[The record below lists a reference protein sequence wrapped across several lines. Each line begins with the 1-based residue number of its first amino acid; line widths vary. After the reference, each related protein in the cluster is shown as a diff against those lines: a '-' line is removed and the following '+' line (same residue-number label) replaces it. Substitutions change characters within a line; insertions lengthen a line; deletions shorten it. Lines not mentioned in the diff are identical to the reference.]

1 LTHIDTAAGDRPTI
15 TGLTPDEVEARVR
28 NHEINDV
35 PAAPTRTVADILR
48 ANLLT
53 PFNALLGGLLA
64 VILVVGPIQDA
75 LFGLVLVANA
85 LVGIVQ
91 ELRAKRSLDHLALLS
106 APRARILR
114 DGEITEHDL
123 GEVVLDDVLHLQ
135 PGDQVVVDGIVLE
148 SADLEIDESL
158 LTGESDPVPKGRG
171 GEVLSGSFV
180 AAGSGLYQATRVG
193 AKAYATELAEDARRF
208 SLVHSELRSGINR
221 VIKLVGWAML
231 PTAALLLYSQLD
243 AYSGVK
249 AALRGTVAG
258 VVAMVPEGLV
268 LLTSVAFALGV
279 VRLARR
285 RTLVQE
291 LPAVETLARVDIICL
306 DKTGTITYGDLGVT
320 ELRLLAGEGSERAA
334 LGALVS
340 ADRTPNATLLAIGA
354 AFPRSEPWIV
364 TDAVPF
370 SSARKWSGATFEGRG
385 SWVLGA
391 PDVLLPRLST
401 TADVDSLQR
410 AVENE
415 TTSGQRVLLL
425 ARADEPL
432 DQESVPELEP
442 RALVLLADRVRDDA
456 KETLRYFAEQGV
468 GVKIISGDHPR
479 TVAVVADRA
488 GVQNAHKAIDARTI
502 SEEDG
507 DFEAALETNTVFGR
521 VTPHQKR
528 RMVQALQRQRHVVAM
543 TGDGV
548 NDVLALKDADIGI
561 AMGSGAPAAR
571 AVAQL
576 VLLDASFAVLPHVV
590 AEGRRVINNVER
602 VANLFLTKTVYS
614 MLLAMGT
621 GIFALPFPF
630 LPRHLTL
637 VGSLTI
643 GLPGFLLA
651 LAPNRDLAH
660 SGFVHRVLRFAI
672 PAGVFGAVATFI
684 AYYESRD
691 MAQVSIAESK
701 TAATIAL
708 VVYGLL
714 VLWYISS
721 PLGTKRIPLVGGMAG
736 CLVLAI
742 TIPLLTD
749 FFRLDPP
756 PLTLFILTLVS
767 VGVAFEVM
775 LLFQHALPGAQR
787 VLHER
792 LETRTGWL
800 PR

>member
-1 LTHIDTAAGDRPTI
+1 
-15 TGLTPDEVEARVR
+15 
-28 NHEINDV
+28 
-35 PAAPTRTVADILR
+35 
-48 ANLLT
+48 
-53 PFNALLGGLLA
+53 
-64 VILVVGPIQDA
+64 
-75 LFGLVLVANA
+75 
-85 LVGIVQ
+85 
-91 ELRAKRSLDHLALLS
+91 
-106 APRARILR
+106 
-114 DGEITEHDL
+114 
-123 GEVVLDDVLHLQ
+123 
-135 PGDQVVVDGIVLE
+135 
-148 SADLEIDESL
+148 
-158 LTGESDPVPKGRG
+158 
-171 GEVLSGSFV
+171 
-180 AAGSGLYQATRVG
+180 
-193 AKAYATELAEDARRF
+193 
-208 SLVHSELRSGINR
+208 
-221 VIKLVGWAML
+221 
-231 PTAALLLYSQLD
+231 
-243 AYSGVK
+243 
-249 AALRGTVAG
+249 
-258 VVAMVPEGLV
+258 
-268 LLTSVAFALGV
+268 
-279 VRLARR
+279 
-285 RTLVQE
+285 
-291 LPAVETLARVDIICL
+291 
-306 DKTGTITYGDLGVT
+306 
-320 ELRLLAGEGSERAA
+320 
-334 LGALVS
+334 
-340 ADRTPNATLLAIGA
+340 
-354 AFPRSEPWIV
+354 
-364 TDAVPF
+364 
-370 SSARKWSGATFEGRG
+370 
-385 SWVLGA
+385 
-391 PDVLLPRLST
+391 
-401 TADVDSLQR
+401 
-410 AVENE
+410 
-415 TTSGQRVLLL
+415 
-425 ARADEPL
+425 
-432 DQESVPELEP
+432 
-442 RALVLLADRVRDDA
+442 
-456 KETLRYFAEQGV
+456 
-468 GVKIISGDHPR
+468 
-479 TVAVVADRA
+479 
-488 GVQNAHKAIDARTI
+488 
-502 SEEDG
+502 
-507 DFEAALETNTVFGR
+507 
-521 VTPHQKR
+521 
-528 RMVQALQRQRHVVAM
+528 
-543 TGDGV
+543 
-548 NDVLALKDADIGI
+548 
-561 AMGSGAPAAR
+561 
-571 AVAQL
+571 
-576 VLLDASFAVLPHVV
+576 VLPHVV

>member
-1 LTHIDTAAGDRPTI
+1 LTIAG
-15 TGLTPDEVEARVR
+15 LASDEVAARVR
-28 NHEINDV
+28 SHEINDV
-35 PAAPTRTVADILR
+35 PAAPTRTVTDILR

-75 LFGLVLVANA
+75 LFGVVLVANA

-114 DGEITEHDL
+114 DGRIAEHNL
-123 GEVVLDDVLHLQ
+123 GEVVLDDVLQLQ

-148 SADLEIDESL
+148 SADLELDESL
-158 LTGESDPVPKGRG
+158 LTGESDAVSKGEG
-171 GEVLSGSFV
+171 SEVLSGSFV

-231 PTAALLLYSQLD
+231 PTAALLLFSQLH
-243 AYSGVK
+243 AHAGVK

-320 ELRLLAGEGSERAA
+320 ELRLLAGEGNERAA

-354 AFPRSEPWIV
+354 SFPPSEPWNA

-391 PDVLLPRLST
+391 PDVLLPRLSPA
-401 TADVDSLQR
+401 ADVEPLQR
-410 AVENE
+410 AVEDE
-415 TTSGQRVLLL
+415 TTSGHRALLL
-425 ARADEPL
+425 AWADERL
-432 DQESVPELEP
+432 DQDSLPELEP

-488 GVQNAHKAIDARTI
+488 GVENAHNAIDARTI
-502 SEEDG
+502 G
-507 DFEAALETNTVFGR
+507 DDDDDFAAALEAHTVFGR

-528 RMVQALQRQRHVVAM
+528 RMVQALQRQGHVVGM

-561 AMGSGAPAAR
+561 AMGSGAPASR
-571 AVAQL
+571 AVAKL

-614 MLLAMGT
+614 MLLAMAT

-643 GLPGFLLA
+643 GVPGFFLA
-651 LAPNRDLAH
+651 LTPNRDLAH
-660 SGFVHRVLRFAI
+660 SGFVHRVLRFAV
-672 PAGVFGAVATFI
+672 PAGLFGAIATFI
-684 AYYESRD
+684 AYYESRG
-691 MAQVSIAESK
+691 MAHVSIAESK

-714 VLWYISS
+714 VLWYISY
-721 PLGTKRIPLVGGMAG
+721 PLGTKRLPLVGGMAA

-742 TIPLLTD
+742 TIPMFAE

-756 PLTLFILTLVS
+756 PLSLFVLTLVS

-775 LLFQHALPGAQR
+775 VLFQHALPGAKR
-787 VLHER
+787 VVHER
-792 LETRTGWL
+792 LETHS
-800 PR
+800 